1 MRTKSSLALGRGAA
15 DTGAAPTSR
24 RSRGDVVAIVL
35 LVALPAVI
43 FGVPA
48 LLGHAVLPGD
58 DLTQNFPL
66 RVLAGSEIRAGH
78 LPLYN
83 PYIWSGAPL
92 LAGWN
97 AGAAYPF
104 TWLFAIL
111 PGPAAW
117 TVNMIAT
124 WAVAGVG
131 MFCFLRA
138 LRLASL
144 ASFLGALSFAFAGAM
159 SAQVTHFGLIAG
171 MSWVPVQ
178 LLSILRL
185 SQDRS
190 AASRL
195 GWTAVL
201 AAATGLVIL
210 AGEPRAID
218 DSCAIVL
225 IYAAWQ
231 VLRLGRRAGLAAVSM
246 TAGLA
251 LGACLGAVQWLP
263 GLATI
268 STSQRGA
275 SSMTLFNSGSLPVR
289 WLLLTLVPDLLGGS
303 GSLGQPSFFTAYN
316 LTEVT
321 SYVGILPLVA
331 AFALL
336 GRLRLRRRPP
346 EWLVWHV
353 TALAGVVLA
362 LGGNTPLGEL
372 LYHLPLFGDQRLQS
386 RNVLVLDLALAV
398 LLGYWA
404 DQPFGRERGVRVPR
418 GRAGRSFGLPPGR
431 RMAPEAVL
439 GVVPPLAAV
448 VVVAL
453 GLTWG
458 AGLLHWL
465 GMGIGQSAS
474 VIGSLKPW
482 LIPYGVLGAGAAA
495 LVIFGP
501 RAGPR
506 LRSRLLAGFVVVDL
520 IVFTVLCVVE
530 VSSDLSLAAADS
542 GSSASSAG
550 PPSSA
555 SSASS
560 VGSTSLAGSVRSAGS
575 AGPGSSVRSARS
587 AGSSGPSTAP
597 MATATAL
604 SPRPVAAL
612 GYPGRFAIYDPDLLD
627 PGELSDLNP
636 PDVNAVGSQAMP
648 SVQGYSSIVD
658 DHYASATGSH
668 QASGEGQDT
677 LSPHAVADGTLDQL
691 DTSVMLTLSG
701 FLVTRVGVDG
711 PDAGPP
717 GTGRRD
723 ISADQRTTWYLGTPL
738 DVVKVEVSDADAI
751 KDAAAGTQL
760 GLTTPA
766 GSTLW
771 FRARAMTPSTLTIT
785 LARPVSSIAVV
796 GQAHGTPC
804 PLGAPSIVTAD
815 GGVFVADGQLQDALV
830 PSHWT
835 VAGFDGPFTVFANR
849 FAQHPL
855 RIEALPGRS
864 AAGAWIGDSSG
875 APAEPTVATVFSPHG
890 ARIVRSVAAIPG
902 WSATWQP
909 RHGPAIA
916 LAVQRDGL
924 VQAVD
929 VPPGL
934 GVVTWSFTPPGLPV
948 GLVLSLAAAA
958 LVFVFL
964 LVFLANRVRLY
975 GRWRR
980 GPGLILPTERPRF
993 MLPDR

>member
-1 MRTKSSLALGRGAA
+1 MRTESSLALSGRAA
-15 DTGAAPTSR
+15 DESAAPTSR
-24 RSRGDVVAIVL
+24 RRRGDLVAVVL

-48 LLGHAVLPGD
+48 LLGHAVLTGD
-58 DLTQNFPL
+58 DITQNFPL
-66 RVLAGSEIRAGH
+66 RVLAGREIRAGH

-111 PGPAAW
+111 PGTAAW

-159 SAQVTHFGLIAG
+159 SAQVPHFGLVAG
-171 MSWVPVQ
+171 MSWVPLQ
-178 LLSILRL
+178 LLGILRL
-185 SQDRS
+185 AQGRS

-201 AAATGLVIL
+201 ATATGLVIL

-218 DSCAIVL
+218 DSCVIVL
-225 IYAAWQ
+225 IYAAWT
-231 VLRLGRRAGLAAVSM
+231 VARLGRRAGPAAVSV
-246 TAGLA
+246 TAGLV

-275 SSMTLFNSGSLPVR
+275 SSMALFNSGSLPVR

-303 GSLGQPSFFTAYN
+303 GSLGQPSFFTSYN

-336 GRLRLRRRPP
+336 GRLRLRPRPP
-346 EWLVWHV
+346 EWVVWHV
-353 TALAGVVLA
+353 IALTGVVLA
-362 LGGNTPLGEL
+362 LGGNTPLGGL

-404 DQPFGRERGVRVPR
+404 DQPFGRERGVKVPR
-418 GRAGRSFGLPPGR
+418 VRASRFVRLPPAR
-431 RMAPEAVL
+431 RTAPEAVL
-439 GVVPPLAAV
+439 AVVPALAAV
-448 VVVAL
+448 VVVVL

-465 GMGIGQSAS
+465 GMGVGQSAS
-474 VIGSLKPW
+474 VIGRLKAW
-482 LIPYGVLGAGAAA
+482 LVPYALLGAGAAA
-495 LVIFGP
+495 LVTFGP

-506 LRSRLLAGFVVVDL
+506 LRSRLFAGFVVIDL
-520 IVFTVLCVVE
+520 VVFTVLCVVE
-530 VSSDLSLAAADS
+530 VSPGLSLSAADS
-542 GSSASSAG
+542 GSSAS
-550 PPSSA
+550 P
-555 SSASS
+555 
-560 VGSTSLAGSVRSAGS
+560 AGS
-575 AGPGSSVRSARS
+575 AAARIV
-587 AGSSGPSTAP
+587 
-597 MATATAL
+597 TATALSPRPVATL

-627 PGELSDLNP
+627 PGELSDLDP
-636 PDVNAVGSQAMP
+636 PDVNAIGSQAMP

-658 DHYASATGSH
+658 DYYASATGSH
-668 QASGEGQDT
+668 QATGEGQDT
-677 LSPHAVADGTLDQL
+677 LAPRAVSDGTLDQL
-691 DTSVMLTLSG
+691 DTSVVLTLSG
-701 FLVTRVGVDG
+701 YLITKVGGNG
-711 PDAGPP
+711 PAAGPP

-723 ISADQRTTWYLGTPL
+723 ISANQRATWYLGTPL
-738 DVVKVEVSDADAI
+738 DVSEVEVPDVDAG
-751 KDAAAGTQL
+751 KDAAAGTQI
-760 GLTTPA
+760 GLIA
-766 GSTLW
+766 LDGSIRW
-771 FRARAMTPSTLTIT
+771 FRARAMTASTLAIT
-785 LARPVSSIAVV
+785 VSRPVSSIAVV
-796 GQAHGTPC
+796 GQAHGTPS
-804 PLGAPSIVTAD
+804 PLGPPSVVAAD
-815 GGVFVADGQLQDALV
+815 GSVFVADGQLQDALV

-835 VAGFDGPFTVFANR
+835 AAGFDGSFAVFANR
-849 FAQHPL
+849 LVRQPL

-864 AAGAWIGDSSG
+864 ASGAWIGNSGG
-875 APAEPTVATVFSPHG
+875 APAAPTEATVFSPHG
-890 ARIVRSVAAIPG
+890 SRIVRSVAAIPG

-916 LAVQRDGL
+916 LTVQRDGV

-929 VPPGL
+929 VPSGL
-934 GVVTWSFTPPGLPV
+934 GVVTWSYTPPGFPA
-948 GLVLSLAAAA
+948 GLALSLAAAA

-964 LVFLANRVRLY
+964 LVFLANRMRGY
-975 GRWRR
+975 GRYRR
-980 GPGLILPTERPRF
+980 GSR
-993 MLPDR
+993 